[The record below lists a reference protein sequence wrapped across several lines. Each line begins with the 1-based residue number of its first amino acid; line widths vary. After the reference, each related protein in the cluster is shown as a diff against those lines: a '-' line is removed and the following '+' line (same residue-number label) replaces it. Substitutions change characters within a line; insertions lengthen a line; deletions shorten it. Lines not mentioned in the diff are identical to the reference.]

1 MKKMDCSFYEIKQYT
16 FSCAFNY
23 RTNFFKTPCA
33 GVSNF
38 FKTPYPVLAG
48 LLTRNLPASDAY
60 IHQLQLQLMY

>member
-23 RTNFFKTPCA
+23 RT
-33 GVSNF
+33 NF

-60 IHQLQLQLMY
+60 IHQLQLQLMH